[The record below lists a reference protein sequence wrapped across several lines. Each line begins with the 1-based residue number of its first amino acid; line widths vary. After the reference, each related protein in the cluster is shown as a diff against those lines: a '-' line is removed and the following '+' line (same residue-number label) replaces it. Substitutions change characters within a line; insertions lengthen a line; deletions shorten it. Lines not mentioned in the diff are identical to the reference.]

1 MGLKDRL
8 SGRIKK
14 AAGDLAGDEGLRR
27 QGEREERKADARED
41 LERAHEEV
49 EERAARVRDA
59 ELEADAERRRRV

>member
-1 MGLKDRL
+1 MGLKDRV

-14 AAGDLAGDEGLRR
+14 AAGDLAGDDGLRR
-27 QGEREERKADARED
+27 QGEKEERKADARED

-59 ELEADAERRRRV
+59 ELEAEAERRRRV

>member
-1 MGLKDRL
+1 MGLKDRV

-27 QGEREERKADARED
+27 QGEKEERKADARED